1 MTTMVNMPELPQDIL
16 MGIFANLEIPDLVRA
31 GTVCPSW
38 QSAYTSLRSLGQCKR
53 PQTPCL
59 LYTSESA
66 GESVACL
73 YSLTEKISEMHLVNP
88 ITCQQIALPSVIT
101 IEHVN
106 PIFDEHGAVHK
117 YEYSWHTGT
126 DAGPH
131 SPSIFSI
138 DKLRHKLHYKAFV
151 FPADTSTGKSYI
163 IVLIHN
169 PMCQLSFAR
178 VGDDNWTWLPPH
190 EQYSDRTYKAGLLY
204 AAITTGELHAFDFSG
219 HVITMEMIIRMDSI
233 YGFGYTYIVQA
244 PSGDLL
250 LIWRIIDQYN
260 FDPDLGSSV
269 FWNTTGY
276 IMYEFDTLGSKL
288 TSIEHL
294 PDRVLFLG
302 HNQSLWQNHAYFTD
316 DNVMRTMGLKNSDPD
331 VGIMNLDNF
340 YSMEEILSLELWSSW
355 PAPMWITPDL
365 RKMNLAS
372 GGD

>member
-31 GTVCPSW
+31 GTVCPS
-38 QSAYTSLRSLGQCKR
+38 C
-53 PQTPCL
+53 
-59 LYTSESA
+59 SESA

-73 YSLTEKISEMHLVNP
+73 YSLTEKMSYKLTLPEPPIRTRCLIGSSHGWLVTVDDRSEMHLVNP

-126 DAGPH
+126 D
-131 SPSIFSI
+131 
-138 DKLRHKLHYKAFV
+138 
-151 FPADTSTGKSYI
+151 
-163 IVLIHN
+163 
-169 PMCQLSFAR
+169 LSFAR

-276 IMYEFDTLGSKL
+276 IMYEFDTLGSKQYPTL
-288 TSIEHL
+288 
-294 PDRVLFLG
+294 RA
-302 HNQSLWQNHAYFTD
+302 NHAYFTD